1 MTDTGPALAG
11 VEATAAEH
19 GTKAANERALAA
31 LPMAGPPP
39 VPGGRG
45 GFLRPTER
53 LNEPVTAGLST
64 GPGPGPSPM
73 AEISRSDEVLA
84 RAKGLLQVSRDP
96 RLAILIGRL
105 EQGR

>member
-53 LNEPVTAGLST
+53 SNEPVTAGLST
-64 GPGPGPSPM
+64 GPGPGPSGM
-73 AEISRSDEVLA
+73 SLSEADQV
-84 RAKGLLQVSRDP
+84 RAIYRAYPSEELRRIVEFLDRTGL
-96 RLAILIGRL
+96 
-105 EQGR
+105 